1 MKKLLAL
8 SMAAMMALGMTS
20 AVYAADDG
28 TTQIDTNK
36 TEDTQNGEVWGS
48 ISKDELKQLK
58 VTMPIKIEYVISPG
72 GADGVNKMTVG
83 DYKIAVAKDSE
94 VGVKLESVTL
104 TQAMDSKWT
113 LVPDATTETTDVH
126 TVDISI
132 AGATMKDGEPVAPD
146 TTAFPTGFIV
156 EANKSAS
163 LGVKGHGSKAN
174 IGQTEASSLAFDVVY
189 TISQVPAT
197 TPAP

>member
-20 AVYAADDG
+20 AVYAADG
-28 TTQIDTNK
+28 NTTEVDTSNK
-36 TEDTQNGEVWGS
+36 EDKQNGEVWGS
-48 ISKDELKQLK
+48 ISKDKLSQLK
-58 VTMPIKIEYVISPG
+58 VTMPIKIEYIISPG
-72 GADGVNKMTVG
+72 ATGEANKMTVG

-94 VGVKLESVTL
+94 VGVKLEYVKL

-113 LVPDATTETTDVH
+113 LVDNAATETTDVY
-126 TVDISI
+126 TVDLSI
-132 AGATMKDGEPVAPD
+132 AGAQMADGVDVP
-146 TTAFPTGFIV
+146 PTSDFIV
-156 EANKSAS
+156 EANKSKS
-163 LGVKGHGSKAN
+163 LDIKGHGSKAD
-174 IGQTEASSLAFDVVY
+174 ITQSEASKLAFDVVY